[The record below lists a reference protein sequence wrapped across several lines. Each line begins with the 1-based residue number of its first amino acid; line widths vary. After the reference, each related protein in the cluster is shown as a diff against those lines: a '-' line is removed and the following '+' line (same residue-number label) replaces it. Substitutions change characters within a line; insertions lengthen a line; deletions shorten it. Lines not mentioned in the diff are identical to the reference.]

1 LGTGGYNRVI
11 DQLAA
16 LHASVAR
23 LDAIVGGFDADGI
36 RAQAYPTEWS
46 VADVLGHLG
55 SAAVISEARLDAAL
69 AGNELADDFQQDVWD
84 EWNAK
89 SPDAKAADGLRVD
102 RAFLDQMESLA
113 DADRARVKYPL
124 GPMTVDFALHVQLR
138 LNEHALHTW
147 DIEVVLD
154 PNATLPTDAAGLIV
168 DQLGMLAQWAGK
180 PTGIEHDV
188 QVHTVDPTRD
198 FTIALGAER
207 VALTPYEPT
216 VSNRDVPNLV
226 IPAEAFVRLVYGR
239 LDPAHT
245 PPVRGDADLDE
256 LRRAFPG
263 V

>member
-1 LGTGGYNRVI
+1 M

-16 LHASVAR
+16 LHASVTR
-23 LDAIVGGFDADGI
+23 LGAIVSGFDADGLQ
-36 RAQAYPTEWS
+36 AKAYPTEWS

-55 SAAVISEARLDAAL
+55 SAAAINQARLDAGL
-69 AGNELADDFQQDVWD
+69 SGTEISEEFVHGVWD

-89 SPDAKAADGLRVD
+89 SPDAKAADALRVD
-102 RAFLDQMESLA
+102 GALLEQLESLD
-113 DADRARVKYPL
+113 DADRARVHYSL
-124 GPMTVDFALHVQLR
+124 GPLSVDFALLVQLR
-138 LNEHALHTW
+138 LNEHVLHTW

-154 PNATLPTDAAGLIV
+154 PNATLPADAAAFIV
-168 DQLGMLAQWAGK
+168 DGLGMIAQFTGK
-180 PTGIEHDV
+180 PTGVEHDV
-188 QVHTVDPTRD
+188 QVHTVDPARD
-198 FTIALGAER
+198 FTIALGAKH

-256 LRRAFPG
+256 LRQAFPG

>member
-1 LGTGGYNRVI
+1 MDPLT
-11 DQLAA
+11 A

-55 SAAVISEARLDAAL
+55 SAAVINQARLDAVL
-69 AGNELADDFQQDVWD
+69 AGTDLADDFPQRVWD

-89 SPDAKAADGLRVD
+89 DPDAKATDGLRAD
-102 RAFLDQMESLA
+102 RACLDQMESLS
-113 DADRARVKYPL
+113 DADRARVQYSL
-124 GPMTVDFALHVQLR
+124 GPMTVDFARHVQLR

-154 PNATLPTDAAGLIV
+154 PNATLPTDAAAFIV
-168 DQLGMLAQWAGK
+168 DQLGMLAQWTGK

-198 FTIALGAER
+198 FTIALGADR

-216 VSNRDVPNLV
+216 VSNRDVPNLL

-245 PPVRGDADLDE
+245 PAVRGDADLDE

>member
-1 LGTGGYNRVI
+1 VT

-16 LHASVAR
+16 LRASVAR
-23 LDAIVGGFDADGI
+23 LNAIVSGFDADGL
-36 RAQAYPTEWS
+36 RAQAYPTEWK
-46 VADVLGHLG
+46 VADVLSHLG
-55 SAAVISEARLDAAL
+55 SAAVINRARLDAAL
-69 AGNELADDFQQDVWD
+69 AGTEVGDDFVHGVWD

-89 SPDAKAADGLRVD
+89 DPDAKAADSLRVD
-102 RAFLDQMESLA
+102 RELLEQLESLD
-113 DADRARVKYPL
+113 DAERARVHYSL
-124 GPMTVDFALHVQLR
+124 GPLSVDFARHVQLR

-154 PNATLPTDAAGLIV
+154 PNAALPADAAALIV
-168 DQLGMLAQWAGK
+168 DQVGMIAQWTGK

-198 FTIALGAER
+198 FTIALGAEQ
-207 VALTPYEPT
+207 VVLTPYEPT
-216 VSNRDVPNLV
+216 VTNRDVPNLV

-245 PPVRGDADLDE
+245 PAVRGDADLDE

>member
-1 LGTGGYNRVI
+1 
-11 DQLAA
+11 
-16 LHASVAR
+16 
-23 LDAIVGGFDADGI
+23 
-36 RAQAYPTEWS
+36 
-46 VADVLGHLG
+46 VLSHLG
-55 SAAVISEARLDAAL
+55 SAAVIQQARLDAAL
-69 AGNELADDFQQDVWD
+69 AGTELADDFPQGVWD

-89 SPDAKAADGLRVD
+89 DPDAQAADGLAAD
-102 RAFLDQMESLA
+102 RALLEQLDSCS
-113 DADRARVKYPL
+113 DADRARVQYPL

-154 PNATLPTDAAGLIV
+154 PNATLPTDAAGFIV
-168 DQLGMLAQWAGK
+168 DQLGMLAQWTGK
-180 PTGIEHDV
+180 PTGVEHDV
-188 QVHTVDPTRD
+188 QVHTLDPTRD
-198 FTIALGAER
+198 LTIALGAEH
-207 VALTPYEPT
+207 VVLTPYEPT

-226 IPAEAFVRLVYGR
+226 LPAEAFVRLVYGR

>member
-1 LGTGGYNRVI
+1 M

-16 LHASVAR
+16 LRVSVAR
-23 LDAIVGGFDADGI
+23 LDAIVSGFDADGI

-55 SAAVISEARLDAAL
+55 SAAVIQQARLEAAL
-69 AGNELADDFQQDVWD
+69 AGTELADDFVHGVWD

-89 SPDAKAADGLRVD
+89 DPDAKAADALRAD
-102 RAFLDQMESLA
+102 RALLEQLESLG
-113 DADRARVKYPL
+113 DADRARVQYPL
-124 GPMTVDFALHVQLR
+124 GPMTVDFPLHVQLR

-154 PNATLPTDAAGLIV
+154 PNAALPADAAALIV
-168 DQLGMLAQWAGK
+168 DQLGMIAQWTAK
-180 PTGIEHDV
+180 PTGVEHSV

-198 FTIALGAER
+198 FTIALGAEH

-216 VSNRDVPNLV
+216 VANRDVPNLV

>member
-1 LGTGGYNRVI
+1 VT
-11 DQLAA
+11 DQLAV
-16 LHASVAR
+16 LRASVAR
-23 LDAIVGGFDADGI
+23 LEAIVSGFDADGI
-36 RAQAYPTEWS
+36 RAQAYPKEWT
-46 VADVLGHLG
+46 VADVLSHLG
-55 SAAVISEARLDAAL
+55 SAAVINQARIEAAR
-69 AGNELADDFQQDVWD
+69 AGTEVGDDFVHAVWD

-89 SPDAKAADGLRVD
+89 DPDAKAADGLCAD
-102 RAFLDQMESLA
+102 RALLEQLEALD
-113 DADRARVKYPL
+113 DADRARVRYSL
-124 GPMTVDFALHVQLR
+124 GPLQIDFARHVQLR

-154 PNATLPTDAAGLIV
+154 PNATLPTDAAAFIV
-168 DQLGMLAQWAGK
+168 DQVGMIAQWTGK
-180 PTGIEHDV
+180 PTGVEHDV

-207 VALTPYEPT
+207 IVLTPYEPT

>member
-1 LGTGGYNRVI
+1 MISSKASGTSGTPRT
-11 DQLAA
+11 
-16 LHASVAR
+16 
-23 LDAIVGGFDADGI
+23 
-36 RAQAYPTEWS
+36 PT
-46 VADVLGHLG
+46 
-55 SAAVISEARLDAAL
+55 R
-69 AGNELADDFQQDVWD
+69 Q
-84 EWNAK
+84 
-89 SPDAKAADGLRVD
+89 AADSLRAD
-102 RAFLDQMESLA
+102 RAFLEQAESLS
-113 DADRARVKYPL
+113 DADRARVEYSL
-124 GPMTVDFALHVQLR
+124 GPLIVDFARHVQLR

-154 PNATLPTDAAGLIV
+154 PNATLPTDAAASVV
-168 DQLGMLAQWAGK
+168 DQLGMLAQWTGK

-188 QVHTVDPTRD
+188 QVHTVDPARD
-198 FTIALGAER
+198 FTIALGAEN

-216 VSNRDVPNLV
+216 VTNRDVPNLV